1 MTKPTMDDVAR
12 AAGVSRALVS
22 LVMRGSDKVSDR
34 SRAAVLAAAAE
45 LGYRPNLAARHL
57 ASKRTRTFGLLIH
70 DLNNPYFPG
79 LADGLKIAADRH
91 GYRLM
96 IASGFLA
103 DDGEIEALE
112 MFGAFNVD
120 GVILTG
126 SRLPDVTI
134 EAMARSMPTVT
145 ISRPMHS
152 DVIDTVNS
160 DDYLG
165 ARMVV
170 DHLIGLGHRHICH
183 LDGGTFAGALERRRG
198 YEETMRSHGLRPH
211 VESGDFTEASGAA
224 AAERA
229 LDGERRVT
237 AIFAANDLSAL
248 GAFDVIEDAGLRVP
262 HDMSLVGYDNTFVSA
277 LRHIALTTI
286 DQRQHELAALAIDA
300 LVDRVSGERTSVQH
314 TVIPPELVVRG
325 TTAPPPDHDG

>member
-1 MTKPTMDDVAR
+1 
-12 AAGVSRALVS
+12 
-22 LVMRGSDKVSDR
+22 
-34 SRAAVLAAAAE
+34 
-45 LGYRPNLAARHL
+45 
-57 ASKRTRTFGLLIH
+57 
-70 DLNNPYFPG
+70 
-79 LADGLKIAADRH
+79 
-91 GYRLM
+91 M

-103 DDGEIEALE
+103 DAGEIEALE
-112 MFGAFNVD
+112 MFEAFNVD

-126 SRLPDVTI
+126 SRLPDATI
-134 EAMARSMPTVT
+134 ESMARTMPTVT

-170 DHLIGLGHRHICH
+170 DHLVELGHRHICH

-198 YEETMRSHGLRPH
+198 YEETMRAHGLEPN

-229 LDGERRVT
+229 LGGGRPVT
-237 AIFAANDLSAL
+237 AIFAGNDLSAL
-248 GAFDVIEDAGLRVP
+248 GALDVIDDAGLRVP
-262 HDMSLVGYDNTFVSA
+262 GDMSLVGYDNTFVSA
-277 LRHIALTTI
+277 LRHLELTTI
-286 DQRQHELAALAIDA
+286 DQRQHELAALAVDA
-300 LVDRVSGERTSVQH
+300 LVERVTGERTSVQH

-325 TTAPPPDHDG
+325 TTAPPHAT